1 MPLNQIEI
9 GKAKF
14 LVELCL
20 SEDILYSKFLKSI
33 QKLDDYSFEQLFKG
47 NTKLNY
53 NNIEKN
59 KDFLNLLYK
68 FEDYSQILYEL
79 HHKDKLYNEIIFLWK
94 ENIPISK
101 FYELSEIERE
111 KELLKFK
118 QTKNKSGLS

>member
-1 MPLNQIEI
+1 MPLNQFEI
-9 GKAKF
+9 GKAKL

-47 NTKLNY
+47 NMKLNY
-53 NNIEKN
+53 KNIEKN

-68 FEDYSQILYEL
+68 FEDYSPILYEL
-79 HHKDKLYNEIIFLWK
+79 HHKDKLYDEIIFLWK

-101 FYELSEIERE
+101 FYELS
-111 KELLKFK
+111 
-118 QTKNKSGLS
+118 